1 VPKADKLAWLPGV
14 LRGGSGGFCAC
25 GWDLVLGFIPRL
37 LIDIVKRERET
48 QAARVLAG
56 PGVTWGHRNNDRL
69 ASFKRIAKKLW
80 SQDQSH
86 MASRQNVRNAIML
99 MDHKSI
105 GELFQT

>member
-1 VPKADKLAWLPGV
+1 MRLRDEIWSLLVP
-14 LRGGSGGFCAC
+14 
-25 GWDLVLGFIPRL
+25 L

-80 SQDQSH
+80 SQDRSH
-86 MASRQNVRNAIML
+86 MASRQNVRNAINA
-99 MDHKSI
+99 DGCKSI

>member
-1 VPKADKLAWLPGV
+1 VVGPEVGAVEAP
-14 LRGGSGGFCAC
+14 
-25 GWDLVLGFIPRL
+25 L

-80 SQDQSH
+80 SQD
-86 MASRQNVRNAIML
+86 
-99 MDHKSI
+99 
-105 GELFQT
+105 